1 MLNVTSHNFNSFRTQ
16 AKTVPRPS
24 FNPAKLSIFYYNDT
38 HGNSDQFAGIMESAK
53 NFKAK
58 NHDSVSFVLSA
69 GDNVSGADIS
79 KNSFVFDLMQNIM
92 GVDVSAVGNHEID
105 GGSSG
110 FSKAIETD
118 GKLQFVATNF

>member
-1 MLNVTSHNFNSFRTQ
+1 MLNVTSHNFNNFKTQ
-16 AKTVPRPS
+16 TKSVPRPS

-69 GDNVSGADIS
+69 GDNVSGGDVS
-79 KNSFVFDLMQNIM
+79 KNSFVFDLHR
-92 GVDVSAVGNHEID
+92 GDCSEIIVLRRLK
-105 GGSSG
+105 SREASL
-110 FSKAIETD
+110 SKEARYR
-118 GKLQFVATNF
+118 